1 METVEQDHR
10 IFMHLDSPAVSFDL
24 AGLGRPDPRPGI
36 LNGSLIAHVDSLVI
50 VG

>member
-24 AGLGRPDPRPGI
+24 AGLGRPGPA
-36 LNGSLIAHVDSLVI
+36 LTS
-50 VG
+50 